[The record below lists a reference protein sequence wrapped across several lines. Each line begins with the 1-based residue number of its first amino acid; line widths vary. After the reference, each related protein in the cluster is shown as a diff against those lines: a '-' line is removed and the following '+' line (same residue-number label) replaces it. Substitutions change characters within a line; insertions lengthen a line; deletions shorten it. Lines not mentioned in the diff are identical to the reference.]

1 MSSYLHNN
9 LEKFFVLKVEDTLH
23 PHSEGLLAELYRE
36 LSGHLVRVE
45 GVLGGVLLVEEVHL
59 QNDRGQKMLLRIELI
74 RSDINF
80 LMI

>member
-1 MSSYLHNN
+1 MFYLHNH
-9 LEKFFVLKVEDTLH
+9 LEKFFILKVEDTLH
-23 PHSEGLLAELYRE
+23 THGEGLLTELYGK

-59 QNDRGQKMLLRIELI
+59 HNDRGQVMLLRVKLI

-80 LMI
+80 LKI